1 MKEICINRTQ
11 YILLLIAAF
20 LGGIMIGLVLT
31 EINCEKHND
40 NIITD
45 TIYVERDSIL
55 EYTKTLDSIKENEIK
70 KVYTLDDSSTIEL
83 FIKLV
88 SE

>member
-1 MKEICINRTQ
+1 MKKTCIRD
-11 YILLLIAAF
+11 ILYVLETIATVF
-20 LGGIMIGLVLT
+20 VGIVIGWCLK
-31 EINCEKHND
+31 EANYEKHND
-40 NIITD
+40 NNITD